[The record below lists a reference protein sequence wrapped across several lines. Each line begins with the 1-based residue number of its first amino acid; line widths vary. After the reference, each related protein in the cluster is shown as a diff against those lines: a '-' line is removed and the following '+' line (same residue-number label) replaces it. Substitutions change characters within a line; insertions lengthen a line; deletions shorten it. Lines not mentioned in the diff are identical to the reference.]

1 MRLRVLPFEKEGVRG
16 GFRNSDLQVFNE
28 MKISENWLRAWVN
41 PEIDSG
47 TLSDQ
52 LTMLGL
58 EVDDMAPAAKPFS
71 GVVVGEVLTVEQ
83 HPDAD
88 RLRVTTVNIGS
99 GEPLQIVCGAP
110 NVRAGMKAPVA
121 TIGAVL
127 PGDFKIKKGK
137 LRGVESQ
144 GMLCGASE
152 IDLEDKIDGLLELP
166 ADAPVGVD
174 IREYLELDDHVID
187 ISITPNRGD
196 CFSIRGVAREIGVIN
211 QLPVAAPEIKEVA
224 AAIADHKNV
233 IVDTDGC
240 PRYLGR
246 VIKNVNTKA
255 PTPAWMERAL
265 ARSGIR
271 QHSILVDITNYVLIE
286 LGQPLHAF
294 DGGKV
299 EGAVHV
305 RQAAAGEKLVLLN
318 EQEVELQEDVMVIAD
333 DAKAL
338 AIAGIMGGLSSS
350 VTDETA
356 EIFLESAFF
365 APLHIAGRAR
375 RFGLHT
381 DASQRY
387 ERGVDFELPMA
398 AMHRASQL
406 IAELAGGEFGPIT
419 AVEQAA
425 LLPKREAIALNQAQV
440 DQLLGYAVEPAF
452 ISDALSRLGCAVTV
466 KAEGEWTVVPPSH
479 RYDMAIYQDLIEE
492 VARIHGYDN
501 IQISLPVMDVKLAK
515 YADQFELAQLRQTAV
530 TLGYQEAISFSF
542 ADAKLEKQLNPQV
555 QPLALANPISSDL
568 AVMRSTLLSSLI
580 PCVQYNLNRQQ
591 SRVRF
596 FELGLRFDYQG
607 ASSIH
612 DLKQV
617 PAFALIAAGP
627 RTAESWH
634 GKPAEMDFFDFKG
647 DVEEILAAARLKV
660 EYVRSERAWLHP
672 GQSAEILLNGQ
683 SIGYLGRLH
692 PSLEAELD
700 LSATW
705 VAELDQQAIL
715 QTYVSNF
722 TELSRFPSVRRD
734 IALLISDK
742 INVSEIQQ
750 LIEKTGGELL
760 DSAWLFDVYTGQGVE
775 EGKRSLAFALLWQ
788 HPSRT
793 LEDAEIKSGMDNIL
807 QVLENTY
814 QATLRAS

>member
-1 MRLRVLPFEKEGVRG
+1 
-16 GFRNSDLQVFNE
+16 
-28 MKISENWLRAWVN
+28 MKISENWLRTWVN
-41 PEIDSG
+41 PAIDSDK
-47 TLSDQ
+47 LSDQ

-58 EVDDMAPAAKPFS
+58 EVDDLSPAAKPFT

-137 LRGVESQ
+137 LRGIESQ

-166 ADAPVGVD
+166 ADAPVGMN
-174 IREYLELDDHVID
+174 IREYLDLDDNVID

-196 CFSIRGVAREIGVIN
+196 CFSIRGIAREIGVIN
-211 QLPVAAPEIKEVA
+211 QLPVTAPEIKEVTA
-224 AAIADHKNV
+224 TISDEKKV
-233 IVDTDGC
+233 VVSTEGC

-255 PTPAWMERAL
+255 PTPEWMERAL

-299 EGAVHV
+299 QGAVHV
-305 RQAAAGEKLVLLN
+305 RQATEAEKLVLLN
-318 EQEVELQEDVMVIAD
+318 EQEVELNEKVMVIAD
-333 DAKAL
+333 DEKAL
-338 AIAGIMGGLSSS
+338 AIAGIMGGLSSAVS
-350 VTDETA
+350 DATT

-375 RFGLHT
+375 SFGLHT

-387 ERGVDFELPMA
+387 ERGVDFELPLI

-419 AVEQAA
+419 VAENAA
-425 LLPKREAIALNQAQV
+425 LLPTRDAIELNQAQV
-440 DQLLGYAVEPAF
+440 DQLLGYSVDSAF
-452 ISDALSRLGCAVTV
+452 ITDALTRLGCDVTV
-466 KAEGEWTVVPPSH
+466 KTEGEWLVVPPSH
-479 RYDMAIYQDLIEE
+479 RYDMVIYQDLIEE

-501 IQISLPVMDVKLAK
+501 IQISLPVIDVKLAK
-515 YADQFELAQLRQTAV
+515 YQDQFELGQLRQTAV

-542 ADAKLEKQLNPQV
+542 ADLKLEKQLNSSV
-555 QPLALANPISSDL
+555 NPLALANPISSDL

-580 PCVQYNLNRQQ
+580 PCVQYNVNRQQ

-596 FELGLRFDYQG
+596 FELGLRFDYQE
-607 ASSIH
+607 ARSIH
-612 DLKQV
+612 DLKQI
-617 PAFALIAAGP
+617 PTFALIATGS
-627 RTAESWH
+627 RTPESWH
-634 GKPAEMDFFDFKG
+634 GKAQPMDFFDFKG
-647 DVEEILAAARLKV
+647 DVEEILAAGRVNV
-660 EYVRSERAWLHP
+660 EYVRSERSWLHP
-672 GQSAEILLNGQ
+672 GQSAEILVNGQ

-692 PSLEAELD
+692 PSLEDELD
-700 LSATW
+700 LATTW
-705 VAELDQQAIL
+705 VAELDQAAVL

-742 INVSEIQQ
+742 INVSEIQG

-760 DSAWLFDVYTGQGVE
+760 DSTWLFDVYTGQGVE

>member
-1 MRLRVLPFEKEGVRG
+1 
-16 GFRNSDLQVFNE
+16 
-28 MKISENWLRAWVN
+28 MKISENWLRTWVN
-41 PEIDSG
+41 PAIDSD

-58 EVDDMAPAAKPFS
+58 EVDELAPVAKPFT

-121 TIGAVL
+121 TIGAIL

-166 ADAPVGVD
+166 ADAPVGVN
-174 IREYLELDDHVID
+174 IREYLKLDDNVID

-196 CFSIRGVAREIGVIN
+196 CFSIRGIAREVAVIN
-211 QLPVAAPEIKEVA
+211 QLQMNEPEIKSVDATITDEKKV
-224 AAIADHKNV
+224 V
-233 IVDTDGC
+233 INTDGA

-246 VIKNVNTKA
+246 VIKNVNVKA
-255 PTPAWMERAL
+255 STPEWMEQAL

-271 QHSILVDITNYVLIE
+271 THSILVDVTNYVLME
-286 LGQPLHAF
+286 LGQPMHAF
-294 DGGKV
+294 DLAKI
-299 EGAVHV
+299 EGTVHV
-305 RQAAAGEKLVLLN
+305 RQAQPQEKLQLLN
-318 EQEVELQEDVMVIAD
+318 DQEVELQDDVMVIAD
-333 DAKAL
+333 DQKVL
-338 AIAGIMGGLSSS
+338 AIAGIMGGLASS
-350 VTDETA
+350 VTDDTTD
-356 EIFLESAFF
+356 IFLESAFF
-365 APLHIAGRAR
+365 APLAIAGRAR

-381 DASQRY
+381 DSSQRY
-387 ERGVDFELPMA
+387 ERGVDFELPLI
-398 AMHRASQL
+398 AMNRASQL
-406 IAELAGGEFGPIT
+406 IQELAGGEFGPIT
-419 AVEQAA
+419 VAEKSD
-425 LLPKREAIALNQAQV
+425 LLPKREAIELKQAQV
-440 DQLLGYAVEPAF
+440 DQLLGYKVAAEF
-452 ISDALSRLGCAVTV
+452 ITDALTRLGCEVTV
-466 KAEGEWTVVPPSH
+466 QANGEWSVVPPSH

-492 VARIHGYDN
+492 VARIDGYDN
-501 IQISLPVMDVKLAK
+501 IQISLPSMDVQLAK
-515 YADQFELAQLRQTAV
+515 YQDRFEIAQLRQTVV

-555 QPLALANPISSDL
+555 SPLMLANPISSDL
-568 AVMRSTLLSSLI
+568 AAMRSTLLSSLI

-596 FELGLRFDYQG
+596 FELGLRFDYQN
-607 ASSIH
+607 ANSIQ
-612 DLKQV
+612 DLKQI
-617 PAFALIAAGP
+617 PTLALVAVGSREP
-627 RTAESWH
+627 ESWH
-634 GKPAEMDFFDFKG
+634 AKPQPMDFFDFKG
-647 DVEEILAAARLKV
+647 EVEEMLAAGRVKV
-660 EYVRSERAWLHP
+660 EYVRSERPWLHP
-672 GQSAEILLNGQ
+672 GQSAEILVDGQ

-692 PSLEAELD
+692 PSLENELD
-700 LSATW
+700 LSTTW
-705 VAELDQQAIL
+705 VAELDQAAVL
-715 QTYVSNF
+715 QSYVSNF

-734 IALLISDK
+734 IALLISDN
-742 INVSEIQQ
+742 INVRDIQQ

-760 DSAWLFDVYTGQGVE
+760 DSTWLFDVYTGQGVE

-793 LEDAEIKSGMDNIL
+793 LEDAEIKSGMDNII

>member
-1 MRLRVLPFEKEGVRG
+1 
-16 GFRNSDLQVFNE
+16 
-28 MKISENWLRAWVN
+28 MKISENWLRTWVN
-41 PEIDSG
+41 PAIDSD

-58 EVDDMAPAAKPFS
+58 EVDELVPAAKHFT
-71 GVVVGEVLTVEQ
+71 GVVVGEVLTVIQ

-110 NVRAGMKAPVA
+110 NVRVGMKAPVA

-166 ADAPVGVD
+166 DDAPVGVN
-174 IREYLELDDHVID
+174 IREYLNLDDHVID

-211 QLPVAAPEIKEVA
+211 QLPVKAPEITEVA
-224 AAIADHKNV
+224 ATIADQKQVHV
-233 IVDTDGC
+233 STDGC

-255 PTPAWMERAL
+255 ATPEWMEQAL

-271 QHSILVDITNYVLIE
+271 QHSILVDITNYVLME

-294 DGGKV
+294 DGGQV
-299 EGAVHV
+299 QGSVHV
-305 RQAAAGEKLVLLN
+305 RQATANEKLVLLN
-318 EQEVELQEDVMVIAD
+318 EQEIELTEDVMVIAD

-350 VTDETA
+350 VTDATT

-375 RFGLHT
+375 RYGLHT

-387 ERGVDFELPMA
+387 ERGVDFELPMI

-406 IAELAGGEFGPIT
+406 IQSLAGGEFGPIT
-419 AVEQAA
+419 VAERTA
-425 LLPKREAIALNQAQV
+425 LLPKREAIELTQAQV
-440 DQLLGYAVEPAF
+440 DQLLGYSVESAF
-452 ISDALSRLGCAVTV
+452 ITDALQRLGCVVTV

-501 IQISLPVMDVKLAK
+501 IQISLPVIDVKLAK
-515 YADQFELAQLRQTAV
+515 HQDQFELPQLRQTLV

-542 ADAKLEKQLNPQV
+542 ADLKLEKQLNSQV
-555 QPLALANPISSDL
+555 NPLALANPISSDL

-580 PCVQYNLNRQQ
+580 PCIQYNINRQQ

-596 FELGLRFDYQG
+596 FELGLRFDYQN
-607 ASSIH
+607 AQTID
-612 DLKQV
+612 DLNQI
-617 PAFALIAAGP
+617 PTLAMIAVGSKH
-627 RTAESWH
+627 AESWH
-634 GKPAEMDFFDFKG
+634 GKAQAMDFFDFKG
-647 DVEEILAAARLKV
+647 EVEEVLAAGRVQV
-660 EYVRSERAWLHP
+660 EYVRSEREWLHP
-672 GQSAEILLNGQ
+672 GQSAEILIDGK
-683 SIGYLGRLH
+683 SVGYLGRLH
-692 PSLEAELD
+692 PSLENALD
-700 LSATW
+700 LSTTW
-705 VAELDQQAIL
+705 VAELDQSAVL

-734 IALLISDK
+734 IALVISDK

-760 DSAWLFDVYTGQGVE
+760 DSTWLFDVYTGQGVE
-775 EGKRSLAFALLWQ
+775 QGKRSLAFALLWQ

-793 LEDAEIKSGMDNIL
+793 LEDAEIKSGMDHII
-807 QVLENTY
+807 QVLESTY

>member
-1 MRLRVLPFEKEGVRG
+1 
-16 GFRNSDLQVFNE
+16 
-28 MKISENWLRAWVN
+28 MKISENWLRTWVN
-41 PEIDSG
+41 PAIDSD

-58 EVDDMAPAAKPFS
+58 EVDELVPAAKPFT
-71 GVVVGEVLTVEQ
+71 GVVIGEVLTVVQ

-110 NVRAGMKAPVA
+110 NVRAGMKVPVA

-166 ADAPVGVD
+166 TDAPVGTN
-174 IREYLELDDHVID
+174 IREYLNLDDHVID

-211 QLPVAAPEIKEVA
+211 QLPVTAPEIQEVA
-224 AAIADHKNV
+224 ATIADQKQV
-233 IVDTDGC
+233 VVTTGGC

-255 PTPAWMERAL
+255 ATPAWMEQAL

-271 QHSILVDITNYVLIE
+271 QHSILVDITNYVLME

-294 DGGKV
+294 DGGQV
-299 EGAVHV
+299 QGSVHV
-305 RQAAAGEKLVLLN
+305 RQASANEKLVLLN
-318 EQEVELQEDVMVIAD
+318 EQEIELTEDVMVIAD
-333 DAKAL
+333 DVKAL

-350 VTDETA
+350 VTDETT

-375 RFGLHT
+375 RYGLHT

-387 ERGVDFELPMA
+387 ERGVDFELPMI
-398 AMHRASQL
+398 AMQRASQL
-406 IAELAGGEFGPIT
+406 IQTLAGGDFGPIT
-419 AVEQAA
+419 VSEKTE
-425 LLPKREAIALNQAQV
+425 LLPKREAIELNQAQV
-440 DQLLGYAVEPAF
+440 DQLLGYQVPTAF
-452 ISDALSRLGCAVTV
+452 ITDALQRLGCDVTV
-466 KAEGEWTVVPPSH
+466 TAEGEWTVVPPSH

-501 IQISLPVMDVKLAK
+501 IQISLPVIDVKLAK
-515 YADQFELAQLRQTAV
+515 HQDQFELTQLRQTLV

-542 ADAKLEKQLNPQV
+542 ADLKLEKQLNSQV
-555 QPLALANPISSDL
+555 NPLALANPISSDL

-580 PCVQYNLNRQQ
+580 PCVQYNINRQQ

-596 FELGLRFDYQG
+596 FELGLRFDYQN
-607 ASSIH
+607 AKSIE
-612 DLKQV
+612 DLKQI
-617 PAFALIAAGP
+617 PTLAMIAVGSKQI
-627 RTAESWH
+627 ESWH
-634 GKPAEMDFFDFKG
+634 GKAQVMDFFDLKG
-647 DVEEILAAARLKV
+647 EVEEILAAGRVQV
-660 EYVRSERAWLHP
+660 EYVRSDREWLHP
-672 GQSAEILLNGQ
+672 GQSAEILVDGK
-683 SIGYLGRLH
+683 SVGYLGRLH
-692 PSLEAELD
+692 PSLENALD
-700 LSATW
+700 LSTTW
-705 VAELDQQAIL
+705 IAELDQSAVL

-734 IALLISDK
+734 IALVISDK

-760 DSAWLFDVYTGQGVE
+760 DSTWLFDVYTGQGVE
-775 EGKRSLAFALLWQ
+775 QGKRSLAFALLWQ

-793 LEDAEIKSGMDNIL
+793 LEDAEIKSGMDHII
-807 QVLENTY
+807 QVLEDTY

>member
-1 MRLRVLPFEKEGVRG
+1 
-16 GFRNSDLQVFNE
+16 
-28 MKISENWLRAWVN
+28 MKISENWLRTWVN
-41 PEIDSG
+41 PAIDSD

-58 EVDDMAPAAKPFS
+58 EVDDLSPAAKPFT
-71 GVVVGEVLTVEQ
+71 GVVVGEVLTVVQ

-110 NVRAGMKAPVA
+110 NVRVGMKAPVA

-166 ADAPVGVD
+166 ADAPVGTN
-174 IREYLELDDHVID
+174 IREYLDLDDNVID

-196 CFSIRGVAREIGVIN
+196 CFSIRGIAREIGVIN
-211 QLPVAAPEIKEVA
+211 QLPVTAPEIKEVA
-224 AAIADHKNV
+224 ATITDEKKV
-233 IVDTDGC
+233 VVETDGC

-255 PTPAWMERAL
+255 PTPEWMERAL
-265 ARSGIR
+265 ARAGIR
-271 QHSILVDITNYVLIE
+271 QHSILVDITNYVLME

-299 EGAVHV
+299 EGSVRV
-305 RQAAAGEKLVLLN
+305 RQATAAEKLTLLN
-318 EQEVELQEDVMVIAD
+318 EQEVELSENVMVIAD
-333 DAKAL
+333 DQKAL
-338 AIAGIMGGLSSS
+338 AIAGIMGGLSSAVS
-350 VTDETA
+350 DDTT

-365 APLHIAGRAR
+365 DQLYIAGRAR
-375 RFGLHT
+375 SFGLHT

-387 ERGVDFELPMA
+387 ERGVDFELPMT

-406 IAELAGGEFGPIT
+406 IADLAGGEFGPIT
-419 AVEQAA
+419 VAEKVE
-425 LLPKREAIALNQAQV
+425 LLPKREAIELNQAQV
-440 DQLLGYAVEPAF
+440 DQLLGYKVESAF
-452 ISDALSRLGCAVTV
+452 ITDALTRLGCNVTV

-479 RYDMAIYQDLIEE
+479 RFDMAIYQDLIEE

-501 IQISLPVMDVKLAK
+501 IQISLPVIDVKLAK
-515 YADQFELAQLRQTAV
+515 YQDQFELVQLRQTAV

-580 PCVQYNLNRQQ
+580 PCVQYNVNRQQ
-591 SRVRF
+591 NRVRF
-596 FELGLRFDYQG
+596 YELGLRFDYQG
-607 ASSIH
+607 ANSIH
-612 DLKQV
+612 DLKQI
-617 PAFALIAAGP
+617 PTFALVATGS
-627 RTAESWH
+627 RTTESWH
-634 GKPAEMDFFDFKG
+634 GKAQPMDFFDFKG
-647 DVEEILAAARLKV
+647 DVEEILNSARLNV
-660 EYVRSERAWLHP
+660 EYVRSERTWLHP
-672 GQSAEILLNGQ
+672 GQSAEILVNGQ

-692 PSLEAELD
+692 PSLEDELD
-700 LSATW
+700 LATTW
-705 VAELDQQAIL
+705 VAELDQSAVL

-760 DSAWLFDVYTGQGVE
+760 DAVWLFDVYTGQGVE
-775 EGKRSLAFALLWQ
+775 EGKRSLAFAIQWQ
-788 HPSRT
+788 HPTRT
-793 LEDAEIKSGMDNIL
+793 LEDAEIKTGMDNIL

>member
-1 MRLRVLPFEKEGVRG
+1 
-16 GFRNSDLQVFNE
+16 
-28 MKISENWLRAWVN
+28 MKISENWLRTWVN
-41 PEIDSG
+41 PAIDSE
-47 TLSDQ
+47 TLSNQ

-58 EVDDMAPAAKPFS
+58 EVDDMSPAAKPFT

-152 IDLEDKIDGLLELP
+152 IDLEDKLDGLLELP
-166 ADAPVGVD
+166 ADAPVGVNV
-174 IREYLELDDHVID
+174 REYLDLDDHVID

-211 QLPVAAPEIKEVA
+211 QLPVNTPDIQAVA
-224 AAIADHKNV
+224 ATIQDEKTV
-233 IVDTDGC
+233 QSLTEGC

-255 PTPAWMERAL
+255 ATPEWMERAL

-286 LGQPLHAF
+286 LGQPMHAF
-294 DGGKV
+294 DGAKIQG
-299 EGAVHV
+299 GIQV
-305 RQAAAGEKLVLLN
+305 RQATAAEKMVLLN

-333 DAKAL
+333 DAKVL
-338 AIAGIMGGLSSS
+338 AMAGIMGGLSSAVS
-350 VTDETA
+350 EETT

-375 RFGLHT
+375 RYGLHT

-387 ERGVDFELPMA
+387 ERGVDFELPLL
-398 AMHRASQL
+398 AMNRASQL

-419 AVEQAA
+419 VAEQAA
-425 LLPKREAIALNQAQV
+425 HLPTRAAILLNQSQV
-440 DQLLGYAVEPAF
+440 DQLLGYHVDAEF
-452 ISDALSRLGCAVTV
+452 IADALIRLGCEVTV
-466 KAEGEWTVVPPSH
+466 QAEGQWSVVPPSH
-479 RYDMAIYQDLIEE
+479 RFDMAIYQDLIEE
-492 VARIHGYDN
+492 IARIHGYDN
-501 IQISLPVMDVKLAK
+501 IQISLPVIDVQLAK
-515 YADQFELAQLRQTAV
+515 YQDQFEVAQLRQTAV

-542 ADAKLEKQLNPQV
+542 ADAKLEKQLNPAV
-555 QPLALANPISSDL
+555 NPLALANPISSDL

-580 PCVQYNLNRQQ
+580 PCVQYNVNRQQ
-591 SRVRF
+591 NRVRF
-596 FELGLRFDYQG
+596 FELGLRFDYQH
-607 ASSIH
+607 AVSIH
-612 DLKQV
+612 DLKQI
-617 PAFALIAAGP
+617 PTLALIAVGAKY
-627 RTAESWH
+627 AESWH
-634 GKPAEMDFFDFKG
+634 AKPQPMDFFDFKG
-647 DVEEILAAARLKV
+647 DIEEILAAGRVQV
-660 EYVRSERAWLHP
+660 EYVRSERTWLHP
-672 GQSAEILLNGQ
+672 GQSAEILVDGQ

-692 PSLEAELD
+692 PSLENELD
-700 LSATW
+700 LGTTW
-705 VAELDQQAIL
+705 VAELDQTAVL

-750 LIEKTGGELL
+750 LIEKTGGALL
-760 DSAWLFDVYTGQGVE
+760 DSTWLFDVYTGKGVE
-775 EGKRSLAFALLWQ
+775 QGKRSLAFALLWQ
-788 HPSRT
+788 HPTRT

>member
-1 MRLRVLPFEKEGVRG
+1 
-16 GFRNSDLQVFNE
+16 
-28 MKISENWLRAWVN
+28 MKISENWLRTWVN
-41 PEIDSG
+41 PAIDSD

-58 EVDDMAPAAKPFS
+58 EVDDMDPAAKPFT

-88 RLRVTTVNIGS
+88 RLRVTTVNVGS

-110 NVRAGMKAPVA
+110 NVRVGMKAPVA

-166 ADAPVGVD
+166 DNAPVGVN
-174 IREYLELDDHVID
+174 IREYLDLDDHVID

-211 QLPVAAPEIKEVA
+211 QLPVTAPEIKEVA
-224 AAIADHKNV
+224 ATIADQKQV

-255 PTPAWMERAL
+255 PTPEWMERAL

-271 QHSILVDITNYVLIE
+271 QHSVLVDITNYVLIE

-299 EGAVHV
+299 QGSVHV
-305 RQAAAGEKLVLLN
+305 RQATTNEKLVLLN
-318 EQEVELQEDVMVIAD
+318 EQEVELTEDVMVIAD
-333 DAKAL
+333 DVKAL

-350 VTDETA
+350 VTDETS

-387 ERGVDFELPMA
+387 ERGVDFELPMI

-406 IAELAGGEFGPIT
+406 IAELAGGEFGPIST
-419 AVEQAA
+419 AEKVE
-425 LLPKREAIALNQAQV
+425 LLPKRESIELNQAQV
-440 DQLLGYAVEPAF
+440 DQLLGYKVESDF
-452 ISDALSRLGCAVTV
+452 ITDALQRLGCAVTV
-466 KAEGEWTVVPPSH
+466 KTVGEWSVVPPSH

-501 IQISLPVMDVKLAK
+501 IQMSLPVIDVKLAK
-515 YADQFELAQLRQTAV
+515 HQDQFELEQLRQTLV

-542 ADAKLEKQLNPQV
+542 SDLKLEKQLNPNV
-555 QPLALANPISSDL
+555 NPLALANPISSDL

-580 PCVQYNLNRQQ
+580 PCVQYNINRQQ
-591 SRVRF
+591 NRVRF
-596 FELGLRFDYQG
+596 FELGLRFDYQN
-607 ASSIH
+607 AKNIN
-612 DLKQV
+612 DLKQI
-617 PAFALIAAGP
+617 PTLAMIAVGAK
-627 RTAESWH
+627 TAESWH
-634 GKPAEMDFFDFKG
+634 GKSQAMDFFDLKG
-647 DVEEILAAARLKV
+647 EVEELLAAARVKA
-660 EYVRSERAWLHP
+660 EYVRSDREWLHP
-672 GQSAEILLNGQ
+672 GQSAEILVAGK

-700 LSATW
+700 LGTTW
-705 VAELDQQAIL
+705 VAELDQLAVL

-734 IALLISDK
+734 IALLINDK

-750 LIEKTGGELL
+750 LIGQAGGELL
-760 DSAWLFDVYTGQGVE
+760 DSSWLFDVYTGQGVE
-775 EGKRSLAFALLWQ
+775 NGKRSLAFALLWQ

-793 LEDAEIKSGMDNIL
+793 LEDAEIKSGMDHII
-807 QVLENTY
+807 QVLESTY

>member
-1 MRLRVLPFEKEGVRG
+1 
-16 GFRNSDLQVFNE
+16 
-28 MKISENWLRAWVN
+28 MKISENWLRTWVN
-41 PEIDSG
+41 PAIDSD

-58 EVDDMAPAAKPFS
+58 EVDDLSPAAKPFT
-71 GVVVGEVLTVEQ
+71 GVVVGEVLTVVQ

-166 ADAPVGVD
+166 ADAPVGTN
-174 IREYLELDDHVID
+174 IREYLSLDDHVID

-196 CFSIRGVAREIGVIN
+196 CFSIRGIAREIGVIN
-211 QLPVAAPEIKEVA
+211 QLPVTAPVITEVA
-224 AAIADHKNV
+224 ATISDEKNV
-233 IVDTDGC
+233 VVSTDGC

-255 PTPAWMERAL
+255 PTPEWMERAL
-265 ARSGIR
+265 ARAGIR
-271 QHSILVDITNYVLIE
+271 QHSILVDITNYVLME

-299 EGAVHV
+299 EGSVRV
-305 RQAAAGEKLVLLN
+305 RQATAAEKLTLLN
-318 EQEVELQEDVMVIAD
+318 EQEVELSENVMVIAD
-333 DAKAL
+333 DQKAL
-338 AIAGIMGGLSSS
+338 AIAGIMGGLSSAVS
-350 VTDETA
+350 DDTT

-365 APLHIAGRAR
+365 DQLYIAGRAR
-375 RFGLHT
+375 SFGLHT

-387 ERGVDFELPMA
+387 ERGVDFELPMT

-406 IAELAGGEFGPIT
+406 IADLAGGEFGPIT
-419 AVEQAA
+419 VAEKVE
-425 LLPKREAIALNQAQV
+425 LLPKREAIELNQAQV
-440 DQLLGYAVEPAF
+440 DQLLGYKVESTF
-452 ISDALSRLGCAVTV
+452 ITDALTRLGCNVTV

-479 RYDMAIYQDLIEE
+479 RFDMAIYQDLIEE

-501 IQISLPVMDVKLAK
+501 IQISLPVIDVKLAK
-515 YADQFELAQLRQTAV
+515 YQDQFELVQLRQTAV
-530 TLGYQEAISFSF
+530 ALGYQEAISFSF

-580 PCVQYNLNRQQ
+580 PCVQYNVNRQQ
-591 SRVRF
+591 NRVRF
-596 FELGLRFDYQG
+596 YELGLRFDYQG
-607 ASSIH
+607 ANSIH
-612 DLKQV
+612 DLKQI
-617 PAFALIAAGP
+617 PTFALVATGS
-627 RTAESWH
+627 RTTESWH
-634 GKPAEMDFFDFKG
+634 GKAQPMDFFDFKG
-647 DVEEILAAARLKV
+647 DVEEILNSARLNV
-660 EYVRSERAWLHP
+660 EYVRSERTWLHP
-672 GQSAEILLNGQ
+672 GQSAEILVNGQ
-683 SIGYLGRLH
+683 SIGYFGRLH
-692 PSLEAELD
+692 PSLEDELD
-700 LSATW
+700 LATTW
-705 VAELDQQAIL
+705 VAELDQSAVL

-760 DSAWLFDVYTGQGVE
+760 DAVWLFDVYTGQGVE
-775 EGKRSLAFALLWQ
+775 EGKRSLAFAIQWQ
-788 HPSRT
+788 HPTRT
-793 LEDAEIKSGMDNIL
+793 LEDAEIKTGMDNIL

>member
-1 MRLRVLPFEKEGVRG
+1 
-16 GFRNSDLQVFNE
+16 
-28 MKISENWLRAWVN
+28 MKISENWLRTWVN
-41 PEIDSG
+41 PAIDSD

-58 EVDDMAPAAKPFS
+58 EVDELAPVAKPFT

-121 TIGAVL
+121 TIGAIL

-166 ADAPVGVD
+166 DDAPVGVN
-174 IREYLELDDHVID
+174 IREYLKLDDNVID

-196 CFSIRGVAREIGVIN
+196 CFSILGIAREVAVIN
-211 QLPVAAPEIKEVA
+211 QLQMNEPEIKSVDATITDEKKV
-224 AAIADHKNV
+224 V
-233 IVDTDGC
+233 INTDGA

-246 VIKNVNTKA
+246 VIKNVNVKA
-255 PTPAWMERAL
+255 ATPEWMEQAL

-271 QHSILVDITNYVLIE
+271 THSILVDVTNYVLME
-286 LGQPLHAF
+286 LGQPMHAF
-294 DGGKV
+294 DLAKI
-299 EGAVHV
+299 EGTVHV
-305 RQAAAGEKLVLLN
+305 RQAKSQEKLQLLN
-318 EQEVELQEDVMVIAD
+318 DQEVELQEDVMVIAD
-333 DAKAL
+333 DQKAL
-338 AIAGIMGGLSSS
+338 AIAGIMGGLASS
-350 VTDETA
+350 VTDDTTD
-356 EIFLESAFF
+356 IFLESAFF
-365 APLHIAGRAR
+365 APLAIAGRAR

-381 DASQRY
+381 DSSQRY
-387 ERGVDFELPMA
+387 ERGVDFELPLI
-398 AMHRASQL
+398 AMNRASQL
-406 IAELAGGEFGPIT
+406 IQELAGGEFGPIT
-419 AVEQAA
+419 VAEKSD
-425 LLPKREAIALNQAQV
+425 LLPKREAIELKQAQV
-440 DQLLGYAVEPAF
+440 DQLLGYKVAAEF
-452 ISDALSRLGCAVTV
+452 ITDALTRLGCEVTV
-466 KAEGEWTVVPPSH
+466 QANGEWSVVPPSH

-492 VARIHGYDN
+492 VARIDGYDN
-501 IQISLPVMDVKLAK
+501 IQISLPSMDVQLAK
-515 YADQFELAQLRQTAV
+515 YQDRFEIAQLRQTVV

-555 QPLALANPISSDL
+555 SPLMLANPISSDL
-568 AVMRSTLLSSLI
+568 AAMRSTLLSSLI

-596 FELGLRFDYQG
+596 FELGLRFDYQN
-607 ASSIH
+607 ANSIQ
-612 DLKQV
+612 DLKQI
-617 PAFALIAAGP
+617 PTLALVAVGSREP
-627 RTAESWH
+627 ESWH
-634 GKPAEMDFFDFKG
+634 AKPQPMDFFDFKG
-647 DVEEILAAARLKV
+647 EVEEILAAGRVKV
-660 EYVRSERAWLHP
+660 EYVRSERPWLHP
-672 GQSAEILLNGQ
+672 GQSAEILVDGQ

-692 PSLEAELD
+692 PSLENELD
-700 LSATW
+700 LSTTW
-705 VAELDQQAIL
+705 VAELDQAAVL
-715 QTYVSNF
+715 QSYVSNF

-734 IALLISDK
+734 IALLISDN
-742 INVSEIQQ
+742 INVRDIQQ

-760 DSAWLFDVYTGQGVE
+760 DSTWLFDVYTGQGVE

-793 LEDAEIKSGMDNIL
+793 LEDAEIKSGMDNII

>member
-1 MRLRVLPFEKEGVRG
+1 
-16 GFRNSDLQVFNE
+16 
-28 MKISENWLRAWVN
+28 MKISENWLRTWVN
-41 PEIDSG
+41 PAIDSD

-58 EVDDMAPAAKPFS
+58 EVDELAPVAKPFT

-166 ADAPVGVD
+166 DDAPVGVN
-174 IREYLELDDHVID
+174 IREYLKLDDNVID

-196 CFSIRGVAREIGVIN
+196 CFSIRGIAREVAVIN
-211 QLPVAAPEIKEVA
+211 QLQMNEPEIKSVDATITDEKKV
-224 AAIADHKNV
+224 V
-233 IVDTDGC
+233 INTDGA

-246 VIKNVNTKA
+246 VIKNVNVKA
-255 PTPAWMERAL
+255 ATPEWMEQAL

-271 QHSILVDITNYVLIE
+271 THSILVDVTNYVLME
-286 LGQPLHAF
+286 LGQPMHAF
-294 DGGKV
+294 DLAKI
-299 EGAVHV
+299 EGTVHV
-305 RQAAAGEKLVLLN
+305 RQAKPQEKLQLLN
-318 EQEVELQEDVMVIAD
+318 DQEVELQDDVMVIAD
-333 DAKAL
+333 DQKAL
-338 AIAGIMGGLSSS
+338 AIAGIMGGLASS
-350 VTDETA
+350 VTDDTTD
-356 EIFLESAFF
+356 IFLESAFF
-365 APLHIAGRAR
+365 APLAIAGRAR

-381 DASQRY
+381 DSSQRY
-387 ERGVDFELPMA
+387 ERGVDFELPLI
-398 AMHRASQL
+398 AMNRASQL
-406 IAELAGGEFGPIT
+406 IQELAGGEFGPIT
-419 AVEQAA
+419 VVEKSD
-425 LLPKREAIALNQAQV
+425 LLPKREAIELKQAQV
-440 DQLLGYAVEPAF
+440 DQLLGYKVAAEF
-452 ISDALSRLGCAVTV
+452 ITDALTRLGCEVTV
-466 KAEGEWTVVPPSH
+466 QANGEWSVVPPSH

-492 VARIHGYDN
+492 VARIDGYDN
-501 IQISLPVMDVKLAK
+501 IQISLPSMDVQLAK
-515 YADQFELAQLRQTAV
+515 YQDRFEIAQLRQTVV

-555 QPLALANPISSDL
+555 SPLMLANPISSDL

-596 FELGLRFDYQG
+596 FELGLRFDYQN
-607 ASSIH
+607 ANSIQ
-612 DLKQV
+612 DLKQI
-617 PAFALIAAGP
+617 PTLALVAVGSREP
-627 RTAESWH
+627 ESWH
-634 GKPAEMDFFDFKG
+634 AKPQPMDFFDFKG
-647 DVEEILAAARLKV
+647 EVEEILAAGRVKV
-660 EYVRSERAWLHP
+660 EYVRSERPWLHP
-672 GQSAEILLNGQ
+672 GQSAEILVDGQ

-692 PSLEAELD
+692 PSLENELD
-700 LSATW
+700 LSTTW
-705 VAELDQQAIL
+705 VAELDQAAVL
-715 QTYVSNF
+715 QSYVSNF

-734 IALLISDK
+734 IALLISDN
-742 INVSEIQQ
+742 INVRDIQQ

-760 DSAWLFDVYTGQGVE
+760 DSTWLFDVYTGQGVE

-793 LEDAEIKSGMDNIL
+793 LEDAEIKSGMDNII

>member
-1 MRLRVLPFEKEGVRG
+1 
-16 GFRNSDLQVFNE
+16 
-28 MKISENWLRAWVN
+28 MKISENWLRTWVN
-41 PEIDSG
+41 PAIDSD

-58 EVDDMAPAAKPFS
+58 EVDDLSPAAKPFT
-71 GVVVGEVLTVEQ
+71 GVVVGEVLTVVQ

-110 NVRAGMKAPVA
+110 NVRVGMKAPVA

-166 ADAPVGVD
+166 ADAPVGTN
-174 IREYLELDDHVID
+174 IREYLDLDDNVID

-196 CFSIRGVAREIGVIN
+196 CFSIRGIAREIGVIN
-211 QLPVAAPEIKEVA
+211 QLPVTAPEIKEVA
-224 AAIADHKNV
+224 ATITDEKKV
-233 IVDTDGC
+233 VVETDGC

-255 PTPAWMERAL
+255 PTPEWMERAL
-265 ARSGIR
+265 ARAGIR
-271 QHSILVDITNYVLIE
+271 QHSILVDITNYVLME

-299 EGAVHV
+299 EGAVRV
-305 RQAAAGEKLVLLN
+305 RQATAAEKLTLLN
-318 EQEVELQEDVMVIAD
+318 EQEVELSENVMVIAD
-333 DAKAL
+333 DQKAL
-338 AIAGIMGGLSSS
+338 AIAGIMGGLSSAVS
-350 VTDETA
+350 DDTT

-365 APLHIAGRAR
+365 DQLYIAGRAR
-375 RFGLHT
+375 SFGLHT

-387 ERGVDFELPMA
+387 ERGVDFELPMT

-406 IAELAGGEFGPIT
+406 IADLAGGEFGPIT
-419 AVEQAA
+419 VAEKVE
-425 LLPKREAIALNQAQV
+425 LLPKREAIELNQAQV
-440 DQLLGYAVEPAF
+440 DQLLGYKVEYAF
-452 ISDALSRLGCAVTV
+452 ITDALTRLGCNVTV

-479 RYDMAIYQDLIEE
+479 RFDMAIYQDLIEE

-501 IQISLPVMDVKLAK
+501 IQISLPVIDVKLAK
-515 YADQFELAQLRQTAV
+515 YQDQFELVQLRQTAV

-580 PCVQYNLNRQQ
+580 PCVQYNVNRQQ
-591 SRVRF
+591 NRVRF
-596 FELGLRFDYQG
+596 YELGLRFDYQG
-607 ASSIH
+607 ANSIH
-612 DLKQV
+612 DLKQI
-617 PAFALIAAGP
+617 PTFALVATGS
-627 RTAESWH
+627 RTTESWH
-634 GKPAEMDFFDFKG
+634 GKAQPMDFFDFKG
-647 DVEEILAAARLKV
+647 DVEEILNSARLNV
-660 EYVRSERAWLHP
+660 EYVRSERTWLHP
-672 GQSAEILLNGQ
+672 GQSAEILVNGQ
-683 SIGYLGRLH
+683 SIGYFGRLH
-692 PSLEAELD
+692 PSLEEELD
-700 LSATW
+700 LATTW
-705 VAELDQQAIL
+705 VAELDQSAVL

-760 DSAWLFDVYTGQGVE
+760 DAVWLFDVYTGQGVE
-775 EGKRSLAFALLWQ
+775 EGKRSLAFAIQWQ
-788 HPSRT
+788 HPTRT
-793 LEDAEIKSGMDNIL
+793 LEDAEIKTGMDNIL

>member
-1 MRLRVLPFEKEGVRG
+1 
-16 GFRNSDLQVFNE
+16 
-28 MKISENWLRAWVN
+28 MKISENWLRTWVN
-41 PEIDSG
+41 PAIDSD

-58 EVDDMAPAAKPFS
+58 EVDELAPVAKPFT

-121 TIGAVL
+121 TIGAIL

-166 ADAPVGVD
+166 DDAPVGVN
-174 IREYLELDDHVID
+174 IREYLKLDDNVID

-196 CFSIRGVAREIGVIN
+196 CFSIRGIAREVAVIN
-211 QLPVAAPEIKEVA
+211 QLQMNEPEIKSVDATITDEKKV
-224 AAIADHKNV
+224 V
-233 IVDTDGC
+233 INTDGA

-246 VIKNVNTKA
+246 VIKNVNVKA
-255 PTPAWMERAL
+255 ATPEWMEQAL

-271 QHSILVDITNYVLIE
+271 THSILVDVTNYVLME
-286 LGQPLHAF
+286 LGQPMHAF
-294 DGGKV
+294 DLAKI
-299 EGAVHV
+299 EGTVHV
-305 RQAAAGEKLVLLN
+305 RQAQPQEKLQLLN
-318 EQEVELQEDVMVIAD
+318 DQEVELQEDVMVIAD
-333 DAKAL
+333 DQKAL
-338 AIAGIMGGLSSS
+338 AIAGIMGGLASS
-350 VTDETA
+350 VTDDTTD
-356 EIFLESAFF
+356 IFLESAFF
-365 APLHIAGRAR
+365 APLAIAGRAR

-381 DASQRY
+381 DSSQRY
-387 ERGVDFELPMA
+387 ERGVDFELPLI
-398 AMHRASQL
+398 AMNRASQL
-406 IAELAGGEFGPIT
+406 IQELAGGEFGPIT
-419 AVEQAA
+419 VAEKAD
-425 LLPKREAIALNQAQV
+425 LLPKREAIELKQAQV
-440 DQLLGYAVEPAF
+440 DQLLGYKVTAEF
-452 ISDALSRLGCAVTV
+452 ITDALTRLGCEVTIQ
-466 KAEGEWTVVPPSH
+466 ADGEWSVVPPSH

-492 VARIHGYDN
+492 VARIDGYDN
-501 IQISLPVMDVKLAK
+501 IQISLPSMDVQLAK
-515 YADQFELAQLRQTAV
+515 YQDRFEIAQLRQTVV

-555 QPLALANPISSDL
+555 SPLMLANPISSDL
-568 AVMRSTLLSSLI
+568 AAMRSTLLSSLI

-596 FELGLRFDYQG
+596 FELGLRFDYQN
-607 ASSIH
+607 ANSIQ
-612 DLKQV
+612 DLKQI
-617 PAFALIAAGP
+617 PTLALVAVGSREP
-627 RTAESWH
+627 ESWH
-634 GKPAEMDFFDFKG
+634 AKPQPMDFFDFKG
-647 DVEEILAAARLKV
+647 EVEEILAAGRVKV
-660 EYVRSERAWLHP
+660 EYVRSERPWLHP
-672 GQSAEILLNGQ
+672 GQSAEILVDGQ

-692 PSLEAELD
+692 PSLENELD
-700 LSATW
+700 LSTTW
-705 VAELDQQAIL
+705 VAELDQAAVL
-715 QTYVSNF
+715 QSYVSNF

-734 IALLISDK
+734 IALLISDN
-742 INVSEIQQ
+742 INVRDIQQ

-760 DSAWLFDVYTGQGVE
+760 DSTWLFDVYTGQGVE

-793 LEDAEIKSGMDNIL
+793 LEDAEIKSGMDNII

>member
-1 MRLRVLPFEKEGVRG
+1 
-16 GFRNSDLQVFNE
+16 
-28 MKISENWLRAWVN
+28 MKISENWLRTWVN
-41 PEIDSG
+41 PAIDSE

-58 EVDDMAPAAKPFS
+58 EVDELAPVAKPFT

-121 TIGAVL
+121 MIGAVL

-166 ADAPVGVD
+166 ADAPVGIN
-174 IREYLELDDHVID
+174 IREYLKLDDNVID

-196 CFSIRGVAREIGVIN
+196 CFSIRGIAREIAVIN
-211 QLPVAAPEIKEVA
+211 QLQMNEPDIKSVDA
-224 AAIADHKNV
+224 TIADEKKVV
-233 IVDTDGC
+233 ISTEGA

-246 VIKNVNTKA
+246 VIKNVNVKA
-255 PTPAWMERAL
+255 ATPEWMEQAL

-271 QHSILVDITNYVLIE
+271 THSILVDVTNYVLME
-286 LGQPLHAF
+286 LGQPMHAF
-294 DGGKV
+294 DLAKI
-299 EGAVHV
+299 EGIVHV
-305 RQAAAGEKLVLLN
+305 RQAQPQEKLQLLN
-318 EQEVELQEDVMVIAD
+318 DQEVELQEDIMVIAD
-333 DAKAL
+333 DQKAL
-338 AIAGIMGGLSSS
+338 AIAGIMGGLASS
-350 VTDETA
+350 VTDDTTD
-356 EIFLESAFF
+356 IFLESAFF
-365 APLHIAGRAR
+365 APLAIAGRAR

-381 DASQRY
+381 DSSQRY
-387 ERGVDFELPMA
+387 ERGVDFELPLI
-398 AMHRASQL
+398 AMNRASQL
-406 IAELAGGEFGPIT
+406 IQELAGGEFGPIT
-419 AVEQAA
+419 VAEKTEI
-425 LLPKREAIALNQAQV
+425 LPKREAIELKQAQV
-440 DQLLGYAVEPAF
+440 DQLLGYQVTADF
-452 ISDALSRLGCAVTV
+452 IADALTRLGCEVTV
-466 KAEGEWTVVPPSH
+466 KAEGEWSVVPPSH

-492 VARIHGYDN
+492 VARIDGYDN
-501 IQISLPVMDVKLAK
+501 IQISLPSMDVQLAK
-515 YADQFELAQLRQTAV
+515 YQDRFEIAELRQTIV

-555 QPLALANPISSDL
+555 NPLMLANPISSDL
-568 AVMRSTLLSSLI
+568 AAMRSTLLSSLI

-596 FELGLRFDYQG
+596 FELGLRFDYQN
-607 ASSIH
+607 AKSIE
-612 DLKQV
+612 DLKQI
-617 PAFALIAAGP
+617 PTLALVAVGSQQP
-627 RTAESWH
+627 ESWH
-634 GKPAEMDFFDFKG
+634 VKPQPMDFFDFKG
-647 DVEEILAAARLKV
+647 EIEEILAAGRVKV

-672 GQSAEILLNGQ
+672 GQSAEILVDGQ

-692 PSLEAELD
+692 PSLENELD
-700 LSATW
+700 LSTTW
-705 VAELDQQAIL
+705 VAELNQTAVL
-715 QTYVSNF
+715 QSYVSNF
-722 TELSRFPSVRRD
+722 TELSRFPSIRRD
-734 IALLISDK
+734 IALLISDN
-742 INVSEIQQ
+742 INVRDIQQ

-760 DSAWLFDVYTGQGVE
+760 DSTWLFDVYTGQGVE

-793 LEDAEIKSGMDNIL
+793 LEDAEIKSGMDNII

>member
-1 MRLRVLPFEKEGVRG
+1 
-16 GFRNSDLQVFNE
+16 
-28 MKISENWLRAWVN
+28 MKISENWLRTWVN
-41 PEIDSG
+41 PAIDSD

-58 EVDDMAPAAKPFS
+58 EVDELAPVAKPFT

-121 TIGAVL
+121 TIGAIL

-166 ADAPVGVD
+166 DDAPVGVN
-174 IREYLELDDHVID
+174 IREYLKLDDNVID

-196 CFSIRGVAREIGVIN
+196 CFSIRGIAREVAVIN
-211 QLPVAAPEIKEVA
+211 QLQMNEPEIKSVDATITDEKKV
-224 AAIADHKNV
+224 V
-233 IVDTDGC
+233 ISTDGA

-246 VIKNVNTKA
+246 VIKNVNVKA
-255 PTPAWMERAL
+255 ATPEWMEQAL

-271 QHSILVDITNYVLIE
+271 THSILVDVTNYVLME
-286 LGQPLHAF
+286 LGQPMHAF
-294 DGGKV
+294 DLAKI
-299 EGAVHV
+299 EGTVHV
-305 RQAAAGEKLVLLN
+305 RQAKPQEKLQLLN
-318 EQEVELQEDVMVIAD
+318 DQEVELQEDVMVIAD
-333 DAKAL
+333 DQKAL
-338 AIAGIMGGLSSS
+338 AIAGIMGGLASS
-350 VTDETA
+350 VTNDTTD
-356 EIFLESAFF
+356 IFLESAFF
-365 APLHIAGRAR
+365 APLAIAGRAR

-381 DASQRY
+381 DSSQRY
-387 ERGVDFELPMA
+387 ERGVDFELPLI
-398 AMHRASQL
+398 AMNRASQL
-406 IAELAGGEFGPIT
+406 IQELAGGEFGPIT
-419 AVEQAA
+419 VAEKSD
-425 LLPKREAIALNQAQV
+425 LLPKREAIELKQAQV
-440 DQLLGYAVEPAF
+440 DQLLGYKVAAEF
-452 ISDALSRLGCAVTV
+452 ITDALTRLGCEVTV
-466 KAEGEWTVVPPSH
+466 QANGEWSVVPPSH

-492 VARIHGYDN
+492 VARIDGYDN
-501 IQISLPVMDVKLAK
+501 IQISLPSMDVQLAK
-515 YADQFELAQLRQTAV
+515 YQDRFEIAQLRQTVV

-555 QPLALANPISSDL
+555 SPLMLANPISSDL
-568 AVMRSTLLSSLI
+568 AAMRSTLLSSLI

-596 FELGLRFDYQG
+596 FELGLRFDYQN
-607 ASSIH
+607 ANSIQ
-612 DLKQV
+612 DLKQI
-617 PAFALIAAGP
+617 PTLALVAVGSREP
-627 RTAESWH
+627 ESWH
-634 GKPAEMDFFDFKG
+634 AKPQPMDFFDFKG
-647 DVEEILAAARLKV
+647 EVEEILAAGRVKV
-660 EYVRSERAWLHP
+660 EYVRSERPWLHP
-672 GQSAEILLNGQ
+672 GQSAEILVDGQ

-692 PSLEAELD
+692 PSLENELD
-700 LSATW
+700 LSTTW
-705 VAELDQQAIL
+705 VAELDQAAVL
-715 QTYVSNF
+715 QSYVSNF

-734 IALLISDK
+734 IALLISDN
-742 INVSEIQQ
+742 INVRDIQQ

-760 DSAWLFDVYTGQGVE
+760 DSTWLFDVYTGQGVE

-793 LEDAEIKSGMDNIL
+793 LEDAEIKSGMDNII

>member
-1 MRLRVLPFEKEGVRG
+1 
-16 GFRNSDLQVFNE
+16 
-28 MKISENWLRAWVN
+28 MKISENWLRTWVN
-41 PEIDSG
+41 PAIDSE

-58 EVDDMAPAAKPFS
+58 EVDELAPVAKPFT

-110 NVRAGMKAPVA
+110 NVRTGMKAPVA

-166 ADAPVGVD
+166 ADAPVGIN
-174 IREYLELDDHVID
+174 IREYLKLDDNVID

-196 CFSIRGVAREIGVIN
+196 CFSIRGIAREIAVIN
-211 QLPVAAPEIKEVA
+211 QLQMNEPDIKSVDA
-224 AAIADHKNV
+224 TIADEKKVV
-233 IVDTDGC
+233 ISTESA

-246 VIKNVNTKA
+246 VIKNVNVKA
-255 PTPAWMERAL
+255 ATPEWMEQAL

-271 QHSILVDITNYVLIE
+271 THSILVDVTNYVLME
-286 LGQPLHAF
+286 LGQPMHAF
-294 DGGKV
+294 DLAKI
-299 EGAVHV
+299 EGTVHV
-305 RQAAAGEKLVLLN
+305 RQAQPQEKLQLLN
-318 EQEVELQEDVMVIAD
+318 DQEVELQEDIMVIAD
-333 DAKAL
+333 DQKAL
-338 AIAGIMGGLSSS
+338 AIAGIMGGLASS
-350 VTDETA
+350 VTDDTTD
-356 EIFLESAFF
+356 IFLESAFF
-365 APLHIAGRAR
+365 APLAIAGRAR

-381 DASQRY
+381 DSSQRY
-387 ERGVDFELPMA
+387 ERGVDFELPLI
-398 AMHRASQL
+398 AMNRASQL
-406 IAELAGGEFGPIT
+406 IQELAGGEFGPIT
-419 AVEQAA
+419 VAEKTEI
-425 LLPKREAIALNQAQV
+425 LPKREAIELKQAQV
-440 DQLLGYAVEPAF
+440 DQLLGYQLTADF
-452 ISDALSRLGCAVTV
+452 IADALTRLGCEVTV
-466 KAEGEWTVVPPSH
+466 KAEGEWNVVPPSH

-492 VARIHGYDN
+492 VARIDGYDN
-501 IQISLPVMDVKLAK
+501 IQISLPSMDVQLAK
-515 YADQFELAQLRQTAV
+515 YQDRFEIAELRQTIV

-555 QPLALANPISSDL
+555 NPLMLANPISSDL
-568 AVMRSTLLSSLI
+568 AAMRSTLLSSLI

-596 FELGLRFDYQG
+596 FELGLRFDYQD
-607 ASSIH
+607 AKTIE
-612 DLKQV
+612 DLKQI
-617 PAFALIAAGP
+617 PTLALVAVGSQQP
-627 RTAESWH
+627 ESWH
-634 GKPAEMDFFDFKG
+634 VKPQPMDFFDFKG
-647 DVEEILAAARLKV
+647 EIEEILAAGRVKV

-672 GQSAEILLNGQ
+672 GQSAEILVDGQ

-692 PSLEAELD
+692 PSLENELD
-700 LSATW
+700 LSTTW
-705 VAELDQQAIL
+705 VAELDQTAVL
-715 QTYVSNF
+715 QSYVSNF
-722 TELSRFPSVRRD
+722 TELSRFPSIRRD
-734 IALLISDK
+734 IALLISDN
-742 INVSEIQQ
+742 INVRDIQQ

-760 DSAWLFDVYTGQGVE
+760 DSTWLFDVYTGQGVE

-793 LEDAEIKSGMDNIL
+793 LEDAEIKSGMDNII

>member
-1 MRLRVLPFEKEGVRG
+1 
-16 GFRNSDLQVFNE
+16 
-28 MKISENWLRAWVN
+28 MKISENWLRTWVN
-41 PEIDSG
+41 PAIDSD

-58 EVDDMAPAAKPFS
+58 EVDELVPAAKHFT
-71 GVVVGEVLTVEQ
+71 GVVVGEVLTVIQ

-110 NVRAGMKAPVA
+110 NVRVGMKAPVA

-166 ADAPVGVD
+166 DDAPVGVN
-174 IREYLELDDHVID
+174 IREYLNLDDHVID

-211 QLPVAAPEIKEVA
+211 QLPVKAPEITEVA
-224 AAIADHKNV
+224 ATIADQKQVHV
-233 IVDTDGC
+233 STDGC

-246 VIKNVNTKA
+246 VIKNVDTKA
-255 PTPAWMERAL
+255 ATPEWMEQAL

-294 DGGKV
+294 DGGQV
-299 EGAVHV
+299 QGSVHV
-305 RQAAAGEKLVLLN
+305 RQATANEKLVLLN
-318 EQEVELQEDVMVIAD
+318 EQEIELTEDVMVIAD

-350 VTDETA
+350 VTDATT

-375 RFGLHT
+375 RYGLHT

-387 ERGVDFELPMA
+387 ERGVDFELPMI

-406 IAELAGGEFGPIT
+406 IQSLAGGEFGPIT
-419 AVEQAA
+419 VAERTA
-425 LLPKREAIALNQAQV
+425 LLPKREAIELTQAQV
-440 DQLLGYAVEPAF
+440 DQLLGYSVESVF
-452 ISDALSRLGCAVTV
+452 ITDALQRLGCVVTV

-501 IQISLPVMDVKLAK
+501 IQISLPVIDVKLAK
-515 YADQFELAQLRQTAV
+515 HQDQFELPQLRQTLV

-542 ADAKLEKQLNPQV
+542 ADLKLEKQLNSQV
-555 QPLALANPISSDL
+555 NPLALANPISSDL

-580 PCVQYNLNRQQ
+580 PCVQYNINRQQ

-596 FELGLRFDYQG
+596 FELGLRFDYQN
-607 ASSIH
+607 AQTID
-612 DLKQV
+612 DLNQI
-617 PAFALIAAGP
+617 PTLAMIAVGSKH
-627 RTAESWH
+627 AESWH
-634 GKPAEMDFFDFKG
+634 GKAQAMDFFDFKG
-647 DVEEILAAARLKV
+647 EVEEVLAAGRVQV
-660 EYVRSERAWLHP
+660 EYVRSEREWLHP
-672 GQSAEILLNGQ
+672 GQSAEILIDGK
-683 SIGYLGRLH
+683 SVGYLGRLH
-692 PSLEAELD
+692 PSLENALD
-700 LSATW
+700 LSTTW
-705 VAELDQQAIL
+705 VAELDQSAVL

-734 IALLISDK
+734 IALVISDK

-760 DSAWLFDVYTGQGVE
+760 DSTWLFDVYTGQGVE
-775 EGKRSLAFALLWQ
+775 QGKRSLAFALLWQ

-793 LEDAEIKSGMDNIL
+793 LEDAEIKSGMDHII
-807 QVLENTY
+807 QVLESTY

>member
-1 MRLRVLPFEKEGVRG
+1 
-16 GFRNSDLQVFNE
+16 
-28 MKISENWLRAWVN
+28 MKISENWLRTWVN
-41 PEIDSG
+41 PAIDSD

-58 EVDDMAPAAKPFS
+58 EVDELAPVAKPFT

-166 ADAPVGVD
+166 ADAPVGVN
-174 IREYLELDDHVID
+174 IREYLKLDDNVID

-196 CFSIRGVAREIGVIN
+196 CFSIRGIAREVAVIN
-211 QLPVAAPEIKEVA
+211 QLQMNEPEIKSVDATITDEKKV
-224 AAIADHKNV
+224 V
-233 IVDTDGC
+233 INTDGA

-246 VIKNVNTKA
+246 VIKNVNVKA
-255 PTPAWMERAL
+255 ATPEWMEQAL

-271 QHSILVDITNYVLIE
+271 THSILVDVTNYVLME
-286 LGQPLHAF
+286 LGQPMHAF
-294 DGGKV
+294 DLAKI
-299 EGAVHV
+299 EGTVHV
-305 RQAAAGEKLVLLN
+305 RQAKSQEKLQLLN
-318 EQEVELQEDVMVIAD
+318 DQEVELQDDVMVIAD
-333 DAKAL
+333 DQKAL
-338 AIAGIMGGLSSS
+338 AIAGIMGGLASS
-350 VTDETA
+350 VTDDTTD
-356 EIFLESAFF
+356 IFLESAFF
-365 APLHIAGRAR
+365 APLAIAGRAR

-381 DASQRY
+381 DSSQRY
-387 ERGVDFELPMA
+387 ERGVDFELPLI
-398 AMHRASQL
+398 AMNRASQL
-406 IAELAGGEFGPIT
+406 IQELAGGEFGPIT
-419 AVEQAA
+419 VAEKSD
-425 LLPKREAIALNQAQV
+425 LLPKREAIELKQAQV
-440 DQLLGYAVEPAF
+440 DQLLGYKVAAEF
-452 ISDALSRLGCAVTV
+452 ITDALTRLGCEVTV
-466 KAEGEWTVVPPSH
+466 QANGEWSVVPPSH

-492 VARIHGYDN
+492 VARIDGYDN
-501 IQISLPVMDVKLAK
+501 IQISLPSMDVQLAK
-515 YADQFELAQLRQTAV
+515 YQDRFEIAQLRQTVV

-555 QPLALANPISSDL
+555 SPLMLANPISSDL
-568 AVMRSTLLSSLI
+568 AAMRSTLLSSLI

-596 FELGLRFDYQG
+596 FELGLRFDYQN
-607 ASSIH
+607 ANSIQ
-612 DLKQV
+612 DLKQI
-617 PAFALIAAGP
+617 PTLALVAVGSREP
-627 RTAESWH
+627 ESWH
-634 GKPAEMDFFDFKG
+634 AKPQPMDFFDFKG
-647 DVEEILAAARLKV
+647 EVEEILAAGRVKV
-660 EYVRSERAWLHP
+660 EYVRSERPWLHP
-672 GQSAEILLNGQ
+672 GQSAEILVDGQ

-692 PSLEAELD
+692 PSLENELD
-700 LSATW
+700 LSTTW
-705 VAELDQQAIL
+705 VAELDQAVVL
-715 QTYVSNF
+715 QSYVSNF

-734 IALLISDK
+734 IALLISDN
-742 INVSEIQQ
+742 INVRDIQQ

-760 DSAWLFDVYTGQGVE
+760 DSTWLFDVYTGQGVE

-793 LEDAEIKSGMDNIL
+793 LEDAEIKSGMDNII

>member
-1 MRLRVLPFEKEGVRG
+1 
-16 GFRNSDLQVFNE
+16 
-28 MKISENWLRAWVN
+28 MKISENWLRTWVN
-41 PEIDSG
+41 PAIDSD

-58 EVDDMAPAAKPFS
+58 EVDELAPVAKPFT

-121 TIGAVL
+121 TIGAIL

-166 ADAPVGVD
+166 ADAPVGVN
-174 IREYLELDDHVID
+174 IREYLKLDDNVID

-196 CFSIRGVAREIGVIN
+196 CFSIRGIAREVAVIN
-211 QLPVAAPEIKEVA
+211 QLQMNEPEIKSVDATITDEKKV
-224 AAIADHKNV
+224 V
-233 IVDTDGC
+233 INTDGA

-246 VIKNVNTKA
+246 VIKNVNVKA
-255 PTPAWMERAL
+255 ATPEWMEQAL

-271 QHSILVDITNYVLIE
+271 THSILVDITNYVLME
-286 LGQPLHAF
+286 LGQPMHAF
-294 DGGKV
+294 DLAKI
-299 EGAVHV
+299 EGTVHV
-305 RQAAAGEKLVLLN
+305 RQAKPKEKLQLLN
-318 EQEVELQEDVMVIAD
+318 DQEVELQDDVMVIAD
-333 DAKAL
+333 DQKAL
-338 AIAGIMGGLSSS
+338 AIAGIMGGLASS
-350 VTDETA
+350 VTDDTTD
-356 EIFLESAFF
+356 IFLESAFF
-365 APLHIAGRAR
+365 APLAIAGRAR

-381 DASQRY
+381 DSSQRY
-387 ERGVDFELPMA
+387 ERGVDFELPLI
-398 AMHRASQL
+398 AMNRASQL
-406 IAELAGGEFGPIT
+406 IQELAGGEFGPIT
-419 AVEQAA
+419 VAEKSD
-425 LLPKREAIALNQAQV
+425 LLPKREAIELKQAQV
-440 DQLLGYAVEPAF
+440 DQLLGYKVAAEF
-452 ISDALSRLGCAVTV
+452 ITDALTRLGCEVTV
-466 KAEGEWTVVPPSH
+466 KADSEWSVVPPSH

-492 VARIHGYDN
+492 VARIDGYDN
-501 IQISLPVMDVKLAK
+501 IQISLPSMDVQLAK
-515 YADQFELAQLRQTAV
+515 YQDRFEIAQLRQTVV

-555 QPLALANPISSDL
+555 SPLMLANPISSDL
-568 AVMRSTLLSSLI
+568 AAMRSTLLSSLI

-596 FELGLRFDYQG
+596 FELGLRFDYQN
-607 ASSIH
+607 ANSIQ
-612 DLKQV
+612 DLKQI
-617 PAFALIAAGP
+617 PTLALVAVGSREP
-627 RTAESWH
+627 ESWH
-634 GKPAEMDFFDFKG
+634 AKPQPMDFFDFKG
-647 DVEEILAAARLKV
+647 EVEEILAAGRVKV
-660 EYVRSERAWLHP
+660 EYVRSERPWLHP
-672 GQSAEILLNGQ
+672 GQSAEILVDGQ

-692 PSLEAELD
+692 PSLENELD
-700 LSATW
+700 LSTTW
-705 VAELDQQAIL
+705 VAELDQAAVL
-715 QTYVSNF
+715 QSYVSNF

-734 IALLISDK
+734 IALLISDN
-742 INVSEIQQ
+742 INVRDIQQ

-760 DSAWLFDVYTGQGVE
+760 DSTWLFDVYTGQGVE

-793 LEDAEIKSGMDNIL
+793 LEDAEIKSGMDNII

>member
-1 MRLRVLPFEKEGVRG
+1 
-16 GFRNSDLQVFNE
+16 
-28 MKISENWLRAWVN
+28 MKISENWLRTWVN
-41 PEIDSG
+41 PAIDSD

-58 EVDDMAPAAKPFS
+58 EVDELAPVAKPFT

-166 ADAPVGVD
+166 DDAPVGVN
-174 IREYLELDDHVID
+174 IREYLKLDDNVID

-196 CFSIRGVAREIGVIN
+196 CFSIRGIAREVAVIN
-211 QLPVAAPEIKEVA
+211 QLQMNEPEIKSVDATITDEKKV
-224 AAIADHKNV
+224 V
-233 IVDTDGC
+233 INTDGA

-246 VIKNVNTKA
+246 VIKNVNVKA
-255 PTPAWMERAL
+255 ATPEWMEQAL

-271 QHSILVDITNYVLIE
+271 THSILVDVTNYVLME
-286 LGQPLHAF
+286 LGQPMHAF
-294 DGGKV
+294 DLAKI
-299 EGAVHV
+299 EGTVHV
-305 RQAAAGEKLVLLN
+305 RQAQPQEKLQLLN
-318 EQEVELQEDVMVIAD
+318 DQEVELQDDVMVIAD
-333 DAKAL
+333 DQKAL
-338 AIAGIMGGLSSS
+338 AIAGIMGGLASS
-350 VTDETA
+350 VTDDTTD
-356 EIFLESAFF
+356 IFLESAFF
-365 APLHIAGRAR
+365 APLAIAGRAR

-381 DASQRY
+381 DSSQRY
-387 ERGVDFELPMA
+387 ERGVDFELPLI
-398 AMHRASQL
+398 AMNRASQL
-406 IAELAGGEFGPIT
+406 IQELAGGEFGPIT
-419 AVEQAA
+419 VVEKSD
-425 LLPKREAIALNQAQV
+425 LLPKREAIELKQAQV
-440 DQLLGYAVEPAF
+440 DQLLGYKVAAEF
-452 ISDALSRLGCAVTV
+452 ITDALTRLGCEVTV
-466 KAEGEWTVVPPSH
+466 QANGEWSVVPPSH

-492 VARIHGYDN
+492 VARIDGYDN
-501 IQISLPVMDVKLAK
+501 IQISLPSMDVQLAK
-515 YADQFELAQLRQTAV
+515 YQDRFEIAQLRQTVV

-555 QPLALANPISSDL
+555 SPLMLANPISSDL

-596 FELGLRFDYQG
+596 FELGLRFDYQN
-607 ASSIH
+607 ANSIQ
-612 DLKQV
+612 DLKQI
-617 PAFALIAAGP
+617 PTLALVAVGSREP
-627 RTAESWH
+627 ESWH
-634 GKPAEMDFFDFKG
+634 AKPQPMDFFDFKG
-647 DVEEILAAARLKV
+647 EVEEILAAGRVKV
-660 EYVRSERAWLHP
+660 EYVRSEHPWLHP
-672 GQSAEILLNGQ
+672 GQSAEILVDGQ

-692 PSLEAELD
+692 PSLENELD
-700 LSATW
+700 LSTTW
-705 VAELDQQAIL
+705 VAELDQAAVL
-715 QTYVSNF
+715 QSYVSNF

-734 IALLISDK
+734 IALLISDN
-742 INVSEIQQ
+742 INVRDIQQ

-760 DSAWLFDVYTGQGVE
+760 DSTWLFDVYTGQGVE

-793 LEDAEIKSGMDNIL
+793 LEDAEIKSGMDNII

>member
-1 MRLRVLPFEKEGVRG
+1 
-16 GFRNSDLQVFNE
+16 
-28 MKISENWLRAWVN
+28 MKISENWLRTWVN
-41 PEIDSG
+41 PAIDSD

-58 EVDDMAPAAKPFS
+58 EVDELAPVAKPFT

-121 TIGAVL
+121 TIGAIL

-166 ADAPVGVD
+166 DDAPVGVN
-174 IREYLELDDHVID
+174 IREYLKLDDNVID

-196 CFSIRGVAREIGVIN
+196 CFSIRGIAREVAVIN
-211 QLPVAAPEIKEVA
+211 QLQMNEPEIKSVDATITDEKKV
-224 AAIADHKNV
+224 V
-233 IVDTDGC
+233 INTDGA

-246 VIKNVNTKA
+246 VIKNVNVKA
-255 PTPAWMERAL
+255 ATPEWMEQAL

-271 QHSILVDITNYVLIE
+271 THSILVDVTNYVLME
-286 LGQPLHAF
+286 LGQPMHAF
-294 DGGKV
+294 DLAKI
-299 EGAVHV
+299 EGTVHV
-305 RQAAAGEKLVLLN
+305 RQAKSQEKLQLLN
-318 EQEVELQEDVMVIAD
+318 DQEAELQEDVMVIAD
-333 DAKAL
+333 DQKAL
-338 AIAGIMGGLSSS
+338 AIAGIMGGLASS
-350 VTDETA
+350 VTDDTTD
-356 EIFLESAFF
+356 IFLESAFF
-365 APLHIAGRAR
+365 APLAIAGRAR

-381 DASQRY
+381 DSSQRY
-387 ERGVDFELPMA
+387 ERGVDFELPLI
-398 AMHRASQL
+398 AMNRASQL
-406 IAELAGGEFGPIT
+406 IQELAGGEFGPIT
-419 AVEQAA
+419 VAEKSD
-425 LLPKREAIALNQAQV
+425 LLPKREAIELKQAQV
-440 DQLLGYAVEPAF
+440 DQLLGYKVAAEF
-452 ISDALSRLGCAVTV
+452 ITDALTRLGCEVTV
-466 KAEGEWTVVPPSH
+466 QANGEWSVVPPSH

-492 VARIHGYDN
+492 VARIDGYDN
-501 IQISLPVMDVKLAK
+501 IQISLPSMDVQLAK
-515 YADQFELAQLRQTAV
+515 YQDRFEIAQLRQTVV

-555 QPLALANPISSDL
+555 SPLMLANPISSDL
-568 AVMRSTLLSSLI
+568 AAMRSTLLSSLI

-596 FELGLRFDYQG
+596 FELGLRFDYQN
-607 ASSIH
+607 ANSIQ
-612 DLKQV
+612 DLKQI
-617 PAFALIAAGP
+617 PTLALVAVGSREP
-627 RTAESWH
+627 ESWH
-634 GKPAEMDFFDFKG
+634 AKPQPMDFFDFKG
-647 DVEEILAAARLKV
+647 EVEEILAAGRVKV
-660 EYVRSERAWLHP
+660 EYVRSERPWLHP
-672 GQSAEILLNGQ
+672 GQSAEILVDGQ

-692 PSLEAELD
+692 PSLENELD
-700 LSATW
+700 LSTTW
-705 VAELDQQAIL
+705 VAELDQAAVL
-715 QTYVSNF
+715 QSYVSNF

-734 IALLISDK
+734 IALLISDN
-742 INVSEIQQ
+742 INVRDIQQ

-760 DSAWLFDVYTGQGVE
+760 DSTWLFDVYTGQGVE

-793 LEDAEIKSGMDNIL
+793 LEDAEIKSGMDNII

>member
-1 MRLRVLPFEKEGVRG
+1 
-16 GFRNSDLQVFNE
+16 
-28 MKISENWLRAWVN
+28 MKISENWLRTWVN
-41 PEIDSG
+41 PAIDSEK
-47 TLSDQ
+47 LSDQ

-58 EVDDMAPAAKPFS
+58 EVDDLSPAAKPFT

-166 ADAPVGVD
+166 ADAPVGVN
-174 IREYLELDDHVID
+174 IREYLDLDDNVID

-196 CFSIRGVAREIGVIN
+196 CFSIRGIAREVGVIN
-211 QLPVAAPEIKEVA
+211 QLPVTAPEIKEVA
-224 AAIADHKNV
+224 ASIADEKKV
-233 IVDTDGC
+233 VVSTEGC

-255 PTPAWMERAL
+255 ATPEWMERAL
-265 ARSGIR
+265 TRSGIR
-271 QHSILVDITNYVLIE
+271 QHSILVDITNYVLME

-294 DGGKV
+294 DGAKV
-299 EGAVHV
+299 QGAVQV
-305 RQAAAGEKLVLLN
+305 RQANAGEKLILLN
-318 EQEVELQEDVMVIAD
+318 EQEVELQDDVMVIAD
-333 DAKAL
+333 DEKAL

-350 VTDETA
+350 VTDETT

-387 ERGVDFELPMA
+387 ERGVDFELPLIA
-398 AMHRASQL
+398 IHRASQL
-406 IAELAGGEFGPIT
+406 ISELAGGEFGPIT
-419 AVEQAA
+419 VAENAAV
-425 LLPKREAIALNQAQV
+425 LPTRDAIELEQAQV
-440 DQLLGYAVEPAF
+440 DQLLGYSVDSDF
-452 ISDALSRLGCAVTV
+452 ITDALTRLGCEVTV
-466 KAEGEWTVVPPSH
+466 KAQGQWSVVPPPH

-501 IQISLPVMDVKLAK
+501 IQISLPVIDTKLAK
-515 YADQFELAQLRQTAV
+515 YQDQFEVAQLRQTLV

-542 ADAKLEKQLNPQV
+542 ADLKLEKQLNAAV
-555 QPLALANPISSDL
+555 NPLALANPISSDL

-580 PCVQYNLNRQQ
+580 PCVQYNINRQQ

-596 FELGLRFDYQG
+596 FELGLRFDYQN
-607 ASSIH
+607 AASIH
-612 DLKQV
+612 DLKQI
-617 PAFALIAAGP
+617 PTLAMIAVGAK
-627 RTAESWH
+627 TAESWH
-634 GKPAEMDFFDFKG
+634 GKPQAMDFFDLKG
-647 DVEEILAAARLKV
+647 EVEELLAAGRVQV
-660 EYVRSERAWLHP
+660 EYVRSERSWLHP
-672 GQSAEILLNGQ
+672 GQSAEILVNGQ

-692 PSLEAELD
+692 PSLENELD
-700 LSATW
+700 LGTTW
-705 VAELDQQAIL
+705 VAELDQQAVL

-750 LIEKTGGELL
+750 LIEKTGGKLL
-760 DSAWLFDVYTGQGVE
+760 HSTWLFDVYTGQGVE
-775 EGKRSLAFALLWQ
+775 AGKRSLAFALLWQ
-788 HPSRT
+788 HPTRT

>member
-1 MRLRVLPFEKEGVRG
+1 
-16 GFRNSDLQVFNE
+16 
-28 MKISENWLRAWVN
+28 MKISENWLRTWVN
-41 PEIDSG
+41 PAIDSD

-58 EVDDMAPAAKPFS
+58 EVDDMDPAAKPFT
-71 GVVVGEVLTVEQ
+71 GVVVGEVLTVVQ

-88 RLRVTTVNIGS
+88 RLRVTTVNIGT

-137 LRGVESQ
+137 LRGIESQ

-152 IDLEDKIDGLLELP
+152 IDLEDKIDGLLELS
-166 ADAPVGVD
+166 ADAPVGQN
-174 IREYLELDDHVID
+174 IRAYLNLDDNVID

-196 CFSIRGVAREIGVIN
+196 CFSIRGIAREIGVIN
-211 QLPVAAPEIKEVA
+211 QLPVTAPEIKEVA
-224 AAIADHKNV
+224 ATIADEKKV
-233 IVDTDGC
+233 LVTTEGC

-255 PTPAWMERAL
+255 PTPEWMERAL

-271 QHSILVDITNYVLIE
+271 QHSILVDITNYVLME

-305 RQAAAGEKLVLLN
+305 RQATAAEKLTLLN
-318 EQEVELQEDVMVIAD
+318 EQEVELSEDVMVIAD

-350 VTDETA
+350 VTDETK

-365 APLHIAGRAR
+365 APLAIAGRAR
-375 RFGLHT
+375 KFGLHT

-387 ERGVDFELPMA
+387 ERGVDFELPMM

-406 IAELAGGEFGPIT
+406 ITELAGGEFGPIT
-419 AVEQAA
+419 VAEQAA
-425 LLPKREAIALNQAQV
+425 LLPKLEAIELNQSQV
-440 DQLLGYAVEPAF
+440 DQLLGYTVESDF
-452 ISDALSRLGCAVTV
+452 ITDALQRLGCEVTV
-466 KAEGEWTVVPPSH
+466 KAAGEWSVVPPSH

-501 IQISLPVMDVKLAK
+501 IQISLPVIDVKLAK
-515 YADQFELAQLRQTAV
+515 HQDQYELPQLSQTLV

-542 ADAKLEKQLNPQV
+542 ADLKLEKQLNPTV
-555 QPLALANPISSDL
+555 NPLALANPISSDL

-580 PCVQYNLNRQQ
+580 PCVQYNVNRQQ

-596 FELGLRFDYQG
+596 FELGLRFDYQN
-607 ASSIH
+607 AQSIQ
-612 DLKQV
+612 DLKQI
-617 PAFALIAAGP
+617 PTLAMIATGAK
-627 RTAESWH
+627 TAESWH
-634 GKPAEMDFFDFKG
+634 GKAQPMDFFDLKG
-647 DVEEILAAARLKV
+647 EVEEILAAARV
-660 EYVRSERAWLHP
+660 DATFVRSEREWLHP
-672 GQSAEILLNGQ
+672 GQSAEILVAGQ

-692 PSLEAELD
+692 PSLEDELD
-700 LSATW
+700 LATTW
-705 VAELDQQAIL
+705 VAELDQLAVL

-734 IALLISDK
+734 IAL
-742 INVSEIQQ
+742 
-750 LIEKTGGELL
+750 
-760 DSAWLFDVYTGQGVE
+760 
-775 EGKRSLAFALLWQ
+775 
-788 HPSRT
+788 
-793 LEDAEIKSGMDNIL
+793 
-807 QVLENTY
+807 
-814 QATLRAS
+814 

>member
-1 MRLRVLPFEKEGVRG
+1 
-16 GFRNSDLQVFNE
+16 
-28 MKISENWLRAWVN
+28 MKISENWLRTWVN
-41 PEIDSG
+41 PAIDSD

-58 EVDDMAPAAKPFS
+58 EVDELAPVAKPFT

-121 TIGAVL
+121 TIGAIL

-166 ADAPVGVD
+166 NDAPVGVN
-174 IREYLELDDHVID
+174 IREYLKLDDNVID

-196 CFSIRGVAREIGVIN
+196 CFSIRGIAREVAVIN
-211 QLPVAAPEIKEVA
+211 QLQMNEPEIKSVDATITDEKKV
-224 AAIADHKNV
+224 V
-233 IVDTDGC
+233 INTDGA

-246 VIKNVNTKA
+246 VIKNVNVKA
-255 PTPAWMERAL
+255 STPEWMKQAL

-271 QHSILVDITNYVLIE
+271 THSILVDVTNYVLME
-286 LGQPLHAF
+286 LGQPMHAF
-294 DGGKV
+294 DLAKI
-299 EGAVHV
+299 EGTVHV
-305 RQAAAGEKLVLLN
+305 RQAQPQEKLQLLN
-318 EQEVELQEDVMVIAD
+318 DQEVELQDDVMVIAD
-333 DAKAL
+333 DQKAL
-338 AIAGIMGGLSSS
+338 AIAGIMGGLASS
-350 VTDETA
+350 VTDDTTD
-356 EIFLESAFF
+356 IFLESAFF
-365 APLHIAGRAR
+365 APLAIAGRAR

-381 DASQRY
+381 DSSQRY
-387 ERGVDFELPMA
+387 ERGVDFELPLI
-398 AMHRASQL
+398 AMNRASQL
-406 IAELAGGEFGPIT
+406 IQELAGGEFGPIT
-419 AVEQAA
+419 VVEKSD
-425 LLPKREAIALNQAQV
+425 LLPKREAIELKQAQV
-440 DQLLGYAVEPAF
+440 DQLLGYKVAAEF
-452 ISDALSRLGCAVTV
+452 ITDALTRLGCEVTV
-466 KAEGEWTVVPPSH
+466 KADGEWSVVPPSH

-492 VARIHGYDN
+492 VARIDGYDN
-501 IQISLPVMDVKLAK
+501 IQISLPSMDVQLAK
-515 YADQFELAQLRQTAV
+515 YQDRFEIAQLRQTVV

-555 QPLALANPISSDL
+555 SPLMLANPISSDL
-568 AVMRSTLLSSLI
+568 AAMRSTLLSSLI

-596 FELGLRFDYQG
+596 FELGLRFDYQN
-607 ASSIH
+607 ANSIQ
-612 DLKQV
+612 DLKQI
-617 PAFALIAAGP
+617 PTLALVAVGSREP
-627 RTAESWH
+627 ESWH
-634 GKPAEMDFFDFKG
+634 AKPQPMDFFDFKG
-647 DVEEILAAARLKV
+647 EVEEILAAGRVKV
-660 EYVRSERAWLHP
+660 EYVRSERPWLHP
-672 GQSAEILLNGQ
+672 GQSAEILVDGQ

-692 PSLEAELD
+692 PSLENELD
-700 LSATW
+700 LSTTW
-705 VAELDQQAIL
+705 VAELDQAAVL
-715 QTYVSNF
+715 QSYVSNF

-734 IALLISDK
+734 IALLISDN
-742 INVSEIQQ
+742 INVRDIQQ

-760 DSAWLFDVYTGQGVE
+760 DSTWLFDVYTGQGVE

-793 LEDAEIKSGMDNIL
+793 LEDAEIKSGMDNII